1 MGRNEAR
8 GNGQGRSASGNEP
21 DPEKGPIFWPVYFY
35 SLANLEFGLAG
46 RQSRVSS
53 WTTVGIAI
61 CTTRFEIRNSRQ
73 HVILCFYVGR
83 LLAVIFL
90 KAPLASR
97 AWNGCASCQPREVS
111 QGVATI
117 TCLTATSLALYYVS

>member
-1 MGRNEAR
+1 VGRNEAR

-61 CTTRFEIRNSRQ
+61 CTTRFEIRDSKFEAARDP
-73 HVILCFYVGR
+73 VFLCWQ
-83 LLAVIFL
+83 I
-90 KAPLASR
+90 ASR
-97 AWNGCASCQPREVS
+97 HIP
-111 QGVATI
+111 QGSSGKPGLERLRFLPAKRG
-117 TCLTATSLALYYVS
+117 